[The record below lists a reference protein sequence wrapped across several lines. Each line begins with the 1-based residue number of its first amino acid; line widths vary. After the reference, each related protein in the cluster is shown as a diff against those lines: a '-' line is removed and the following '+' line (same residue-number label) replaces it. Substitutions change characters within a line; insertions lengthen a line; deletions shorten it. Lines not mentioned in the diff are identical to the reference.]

1 MDENCEEYAI
11 LAAQVTTILEHV
23 SELTRRQLKAFQEQN
38 QTEFMGS
45 IRTWKMPW
53 GKRSAVSA
61 LCGNT
66 KPTII
71 ASNSALVLQNRLR
84 QPSAQR

>member
-38 QTEFMGS
+38 QTEFM
-45 IRTWKMPW
+45 RLDKDLENAM
-53 GKRSAVSA
+53 GKKERCIGA
-61 LCGNT
+61 
-66 KPTII
+66 
-71 ASNSALVLQNRLR
+71 LR
-84 QPSAQR
+84 QHEANHHCQQ